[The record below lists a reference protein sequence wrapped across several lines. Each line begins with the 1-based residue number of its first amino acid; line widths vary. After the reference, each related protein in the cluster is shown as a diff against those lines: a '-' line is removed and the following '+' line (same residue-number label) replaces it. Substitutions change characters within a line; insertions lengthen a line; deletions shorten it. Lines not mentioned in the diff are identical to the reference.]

1 LSASTAPHLEAALQ
15 RDIDTIR
22 TKVTEMA
29 TLAEEAVTKCV
40 QALQEHNRQVAYAV
54 ILRDLYVDE
63 LEKEIDRLCLEF
75 LVRQQPVAGLLRFAY
90 ATIKIT
96 AELEGVGDCAEGI
109 ARQLLKLNDKTMPVP
124 VERFVEM
131 ANLTIPMLHDA
142 TRAFLNQDAELAKK
156 TIETEDAVDVLKSK
170 LNNDLVHLYRE
181 HKLPFDALNLLTT
194 IARRF
199 ERVSDL
205 ARNIC
210 MEVLYMC
217 TGEYVK
223 HPGSEVL
230 RMLFVDEH
238 NACRSV
244 MAEVIANSLNLPR
257 FVFASAGLDPLPI
270 EPATIAFMKE
280 KGMDISRMVPKAINQ
295 IPNLDHYHVIVG
307 LDERVKRV
315 FPQRPR
321 KGVYLD
327 WSVKDPSKVT
337 GHPADAHAAYEETH
351 RFIQANL
358 RDLVEAIL
366 GNQNPQLT
374 FGV

>member
-1 LSASTAPHLEAALQ
+1 M
-15 RDIDTIR
+15 DIIR
-22 TKVTEMA
+22 AKVTEMSA
-29 TLAEEAVTKCV
+29 LTEQALTKCV
-40 QALQEHNRQVAYAV
+40 EALRERNRQIAYAV

-90 ATIKIT
+90 ATIKIN

-109 ARQLLKLNDKTMPVP
+109 ARQILKLSDQTMPVP
-124 VERFVEM
+124 VDRFIEM
-131 ANLTIPMLHDA
+131 ANLTIPMLRDA
-142 TRAFLNQDAELAKK
+142 TRAFLSQDAELAKK
-156 TIETEDAVDVLKSK
+156 TIEIEDAVDVLKSQ
-170 LNNDLVHLYRE
+170 LNTDLVHRYRE
-181 HKLPFDALNLLTT
+181 HKLPFDALNPLST

-217 TGEYVK
+217 TGEYAK

-238 NACRSV
+238 NACRSI
-244 MAEVIANSLNLPR
+244 MAEAIANAMNLPR
-257 FVFASAGLDPLPI
+257 FVFASAGLDPKPI
-270 EPATIAFMKE
+270 EPATVEFMRE
-280 KGMDISRMVPKAINQ
+280 KGLDISRMVPKALNQ
-295 IPNLDHYHVIVG
+295 IPHLDHYHVIVG

-327 WSVKDPSKVT
+327 WSVKDPSKAT
-337 GHPADAHAAYEETH
+337 GHPADVHAAYEETH

-374 FGV
+374 FSV

>member
-1 LSASTAPHLEAALQ
+1 VNTAPHLEATLQ
-15 RDIDTIR
+15 RDIDIIR
-22 TKVTEMA
+22 AKVTEMSA
-29 TLAEEAVTKCV
+29 LAEQALTQCV
-40 QALQEHNRQVAYAV
+40 QALRQCNRQIAYAV

-90 ATIKIT
+90 ATIKIN
-96 AELEGVGDCAEGI
+96 AELEAVGDCAEGI
-109 ARQLLKLNDKTMPVP
+109 ARQILKLNDQTVPVP
-124 VERFVEM
+124 VERFTEM
-131 ANLTIPMLHDA
+131 ANLTIPMLSDA
-142 TRAFLNQDAELAKK
+142 TRAFLSQEAELAKK
-156 TIETEDAVDVLKSK
+156 TIEIEDAVDVLKSQ
-170 LNNDLVHLYRE
+170 LNTDLVHRYRE
-181 HKLPFDALNLLTT
+181 HQLPFDALNPLST

-217 TGEYVK
+217 TGEYAK

-238 NACRSV
+238 NACRSI
-244 MAEVIANSLNLPR
+244 MAEAIANAMNLPR
-257 FVFASAGLDPLPI
+257 FVFASAGLDPKPI
-270 EPATIAFMKE
+270 EPATVEFMKE
-280 KGMDISRMVPKAINQ
+280 KGVDISRMVPKALNQ
-295 IPNLDHYHVIVG
+295 IPHLDQYHVIVG

-321 KGVYLD
+321 KGIYLD
-327 WSVKDPSKVT
+327 WTVKDPSKAS
-337 GHPADAHAAYEETH
+337 GHPADVHAAYEETH

-374 FGV
+374 FSV